1 MAGRH
6 KNDTAEFGE
15 LTFAEQAKSI
25 SATIMN
31 LEAAIDHHIKSTGNK
46 EKTRVTSVKLKSKVC
61 LIVCEQNILETKKRS
76 FKLIQ

>member
-6 KNDTAEFGE
+6 KNDTAEFRE

-31 LEAAIDHHIKSTGNK
+31 IEAAIDYHINSAGSKGKDTSDK
-46 EKTRVTSVKLKSKVC
+46 CKTQIERLLNRLHAKYP
-61 LIVCEQNILETKKRS
+61 
-76 FKLIQ
+76 

>member
-31 LEAAIDHHIKSTGNK
+31 LEAAIDHHIKSTGNQ
-46 EKTRVTSVKLKSKVC
+46 R
-61 LIVCEQNILETKKRS
+61 KRHE
-76 FKLIQ
+76 